1 MRNWDWKLVGFGL
14 MLGLGLLLMAAAS
27 TSEQPAYVG
36 ISAMPGGGYYL
47 LKGTGEVCEAKPDGS
62 YIWYP
67 VPHAPMQPSVVPPSR

>member
-1 MRNWDWKLVGFGL
+1 MRKWDSKSVVLGL
-14 MLGLGLLLMAAAS
+14 MLGMGLLFMAAAS

-47 LKGTGEVCEAKPDGS
+47 LKGTGEVCEARPDGS

-67 VPHAPMQPSVVPPSR
+67 APHAPMQPATAPPSR